1 MKVIETGIEGLVII
15 EPDIHGDNRGYFVE
29 TYNKERYYN
38 AGIKADFVQDNMSYS
53 TVKNTFR
60 GLHYQRAP
68 YSQAKLVSC
77 SKGRVIDVA
86 VDIRKGSPT
95 YGQYAFCELSKE
107 NGRQFFVPKGFAHG
121 FLTLSDEVEFRY
133 KCDELYNK
141 ESEGNIAY
149 NDKTINIDWSKFMEG
164 TPILSEKDRN
174 APSLKDCNAN
184 FIYKENC

>member
-15 EPDIHGDNRGYFVE
+15 EPDIHGDSRGYFVE

-77 SKGRVIDVA
+77 SKGKVVDVA

-95 YGQYAFCELSKE
+95 YGKHVAVELTE
-107 NGRQFFVPKGFAHG
+107 DNHVQFFIPKGFAHG
-121 FLTLSDEVEFRY
+121 FAV
-133 KCDELYNK
+133 
-141 ESEGNIAY
+141 
-149 NDKTINIDWSKFMEG
+149 
-164 TPILSEKDRN
+164 LSET
-174 APSLKDCNAN
+174 AV
-184 FIYKENC
+184 F